1 MQTKGF
7 IRILTYALLVICAF
21 YLGFTFVSNHYQNLA
36 EKKALAVAK
45 ISKPD
50 TSNDVYKTALNEY
63 LDSIAQKKVYP
74 ILMSKFFDWGYTFQ
88 QVREKELGLG
98 LDLKG
103 GMNVTLQISV
113 PDILRA
119 LAKNNPDKKFNQAID
134 NVAGNQT
141 AQDDFVGSFCKEYKK
156 LAPEGNLA
164 QIFHDVDRIKEK
176 PNASPAEVEKILKEE
191 VDAMV
196 DNSYKVLRNRIDR
209 FGVVQPNIQKLKQS
223 TGRILLELPG
233 VKEPER
239 VEKLLQGAANL
250 EFYET
255 YTLSEIVGQLRQLND
270 QSQAKVSVET
280 EAPAQ
285 ETADKAA
292 ATEQTAEAAP
302 KAAEDTSK
310 AAAPKAEAKPAPA
323 TKEVSVSLAQLTGF
337 EAQASMQA
345 SAGYASPVVGYVSA
359 SDTAAV
365 NTIIKSQLAKGILPN
380 DLKLAWTVKPRK
392 MENGHEAFQL
402 VALKTIQGQP
412 VLTGDVVTR
421 ATSEFENTKGN
432 VVSMTMDS
440 EGTREWA
447 RITGQNR
454 GKAIAIVLDDQVYS
468 FPNVNSQITGGR
480 SEITG
485 DFTLEEANDLANV
498 LESGKMV
505 ARVNVASESVIGP
518 SLGKESIQ
526 KGLISFIVAL
536 VLLMI
541 FMVCT
546 YGLQAGSIA
555 NLGLILNLFFTMGIL
570 ASFQSVLTLPGI
582 AGIVLT
588 LGMAVDANVLIFER
602 CKEELRAG
610 KGLKAAVSDG
620 YKNAFSAIFDSNLT
634 TIITGAILIM
644 LGSGPIRGFA
654 VTLVIGICCS
664 FFTAVFATRLVMEHF
679 VNKGTFDKMTFTT
692 PLTRH
697 LMENV
702 QFNFMGTAKKTAFI
716 VLGLIVLM
724 GVLFAA
730 RGLNR
735 GIDFSGGRNYVVQFD
750 HAVNT
755 QDLEAKLA
763 DQFKGD
769 NDKSYITKVI
779 TIDNETKVRISTNYK
794 IEDSSDGVSTE
805 IMDKLYDG
813 LKSELGSMSKEDFS
827 MSNEEKGVV
836 STEVVGPSIASD
848 MTTQAIWAVLFSLL
862 AMALY
867 ILFRF
872 RNIAFSIGA
881 LAAVAFTS
889 FIVIGFYNL
898 HGLLPFSMEIDQTFI
913 AAILT
918 VIGYQVNDTV
928 VVFDRVR
935 EYRKLYPKQDLYTT
949 FNKALCSTLSRTTM
963 TSITTLLVLLIML
976 FLGGATIRS
985 FIFAMILGVIIGT
998 CSSLFIASPVAYWI
1012 ARRSDKKEAALAS
1025 AAKR

>member
-7 IRILTYALLVICAF
+7 IKVLTIALLLICAF
-21 YLGFTFVSNHYQNLA
+21 YLSFTFVSTHYQNKA
-36 EKKALAVAK
+36 EQKALAVAGIK
-45 ISKPD
+45 SAD
-50 TSNDVYKTALNEY
+50 TSNEKYKTALNAY
-63 LDSIAQKKVYP
+63 LDSLANEKVY
-74 ILMSKFFDWGYTFQ
+74 LGYYTFQ

-119 LAKNNPDKKFNQAID
+119 LANNNPDKKFNQAID
-134 NVAGNQT
+134 NVSSNQT

-164 QIFHDVDRIKEK
+164 QIFRNIERVKEK
-176 PNASPAEVEKILKEE
+176 PNANDAEVQNILNDE
-191 VDAMV
+191 VNAMV

-209 FGVVQPNIQKLKQS
+209 FGVVQPNIQKLQS

-239 VEKLLQGAANL
+239 VRKLLQGAANL

-255 YTLSEIVGQLRQLND
+255 YTLGDVVASLRQLSD
-270 QSQAKVSVET
+270 QAQANKTVANTNQAAAADTTATAQAT
-280 EAPAQ
+280 EAQ
-285 ETADKAA
+285 A
-292 ATEQTAEAAP
+292 ATDSAA
-302 KAAEDTSK
+302 KAAEK
-310 AAAPKAEAKPAPA
+310 APA
-323 TKEVSVSLAQLTGF
+323 AKQKGQMTLAQLTGF
-337 EAQASMQA
+337 EAL
-345 SAGYASPVVGYVSA
+345 AGAGAGSPVVGYVA
-359 SDTAAV
+359 TGDTAAV
-365 NTIIKSQLAKGILPN
+365 NAIINSPIAKTILPA
-380 DLKLAWTVKPRK
+380 DLKLGWTVKPEK
-392 MENGHEAFQL
+392 MQGGGEVFQL
-402 VALKTIQGQP
+402 IALRTVNGQP
-412 VLTGDVVTR
+412 VLNGDVVTR
-421 ATSEFENTKGN
+421 ATSEFDNLQGQ
-432 VVSMTMDS
+432 VVSMTMND
-440 EGTREWA
+440 EGARQWS
-447 RITGQNR
+447 RITGQNI

-468 FPNVNSQITGGR
+468 FPNVNSQIDGGR
-480 SEITG
+480 SQISG
-485 DFTLEEANDLANV
+485 RFTVEEAGDLANV

-518 SLGKESIQ
+518 SLGKESIR

-546 YGLQAGSIA
+546 YGIHAGSIA
-555 NLGLILNLFFTMGIL
+555 NLGLLMNLFFTIGIL

-634 TIITGAILIM
+634 TIITGIILIL

-679 VNKGTFDKMTFTT
+679 VNKGTFDKMTFNTS
-692 PLTRH
+692 LTRH

-702 QFNFMGTAKKTAFI
+702 NFNFMGAAKKTSII
-716 VLGLIVLM
+716 VLALIVVIGL
-724 GVLFAA
+724 LFAL

-735 GIDFSGGRNYVVQFD
+735 GIDFSGGRNFVVQFD
-750 HAVNT
+750 HPVST
-755 QDLEAKLA
+755 QALETQLEA
-763 DQFKGD
+763 QFPGATT
-769 NDKSYITKVI
+769 SVI
-779 TIDNETKVRISTNYK
+779 TIDNDTKVRVSTNYK
-794 IEDSSDGVSTE
+794 IEDTREGIDDE
-805 IMDKLYDG
+805 IMGKLYDG
-813 LKSELGSMSKEDFS
+813 LKSDLGSMSKEDFS
-827 MSNEEKGVV
+827 MSNESVGVV
-836 STEVVGPSIASD
+836 SSETVGPSIASD
-848 MTTQAIWAVLFSLL
+848 MTRQAIWAVLFSLL

-889 FIVIGFYNL
+889 FVVIGFYNL

-963 TSITTLLVLLIML
+963 TSITTLLVLFIML
-976 FLGGATIRS
+976 FLGGESIRS

-1012 ARRSDKKEAALAS
+1012 ARRSDKKEAALAT
-1025 AAKR
+1025 KR

>member
-7 IRILTYALLVICAF
+7 IRVLTIALLLICAF
-21 YLGFTFVSNHYQNLA
+21 YLSFTFVSNHYQNKA
-36 EKKALAVAK
+36 EQKALAAAG
-45 ISKPD
+45 ITSAD
-50 TSNDVYKTALNEY
+50 TSNEKYKTALNEY
-63 LDSIAQKKVYP
+63 LDSLANEKVY
-74 ILMSKFFDWGYTFQ
+74 LGYYTFQ

-119 LAKNNPDKKFNQAID
+119 LANNNPDKKFNQAID
-134 NVAGNQT
+134 NVANNQT

-156 LAPEGNLA
+156 LAPEGSLA
-164 QIFHDVDRIKEK
+164 QIFRNIENVKAK
-176 PNASPAEVEKILKEE
+176 PNATDAEVQSILNDE
-191 VDAMV
+191 VNAMV

-209 FGVVQPNIQKLKQS
+209 FGVVQPNIQKLQS

-239 VEKLLQGAANL
+239 VRKLLQGAANL

-255 YTLSEIVGQLRQLND
+255 YTLADVAGALRQLSD
-270 QSQAKVSVET
+270 QAKANKTVSQA
-280 EAPAQ
+280 
-285 ETADKAA
+285 ETAAADTTAKAEATAETAEAKAA
-292 ATEQTAEAAP
+292 ADTAA
-302 KAAEDTSK
+302 KAQEK
-310 AAAPKAEAKPAPA
+310 APA
-323 TKEVSVSLAQLTGF
+323 AKEGELTLAQLTGF
-337 EAQASMQA
+337 EALMGGQA
-345 SAGYASPVVGYVSA
+345 GSPVVGYVA
-359 SDTAAV
+359 TGDTAAV
-365 NTIIKSQLAKGILPN
+365 NAIIKSPIAKTILPA
-380 DLKLAWTVKPRK
+380 DLKLAWTVKPEK
-392 MENGHEAFQL
+392 MQGGHEVFQL
-402 VALKTIQGQP
+402 VALRTVNGQP
-412 VLTGDVVTR
+412 VLNGDVVTR
-421 ATSEFENTKGN
+421 ATSEFDNLQGQ
-432 VVSMTMDS
+432 VVSMTMND
-440 EGTREWA
+440 EGARQWS
-447 RITGQNR
+447 RITGQNI

-468 FPNVNSQITGGR
+468 FPNVNSQIDGGR
-480 SEITG
+480 SQISG
-485 DFTLEEANDLANV
+485 RFTVEEAGDLANV

-518 SLGKESIQ
+518 SLGKESIR

-546 YGLQAGSIA
+546 YGIHAGSIA
-555 NLGLILNLFFTMGIL
+555 NLGLLMNLFFTIGIL

-634 TIITGAILIM
+634 TIITGIILIL

-679 VNKGTFDKMTFTT
+679 VNKGTFDKMTFNTS
-692 PLTRH
+692 LTRH

-702 QFNFMGTAKKTAFI
+702 NFDFMGAAKKTSII
-716 VLGLIVLM
+716 VLALIVIM
-724 GVLFAA
+724 GALFGL

-735 GIDFSGGRNYVVQFD
+735 GIDFSGGRNFVVQFD
-750 HAVNT
+750 HPVSTQTLESQLEEQFPGANT
-755 QDLEAKLA
+755 
-763 DQFKGD
+763 
-769 NDKSYITKVI
+769 SVI
-779 TIDNETKVRISTNYK
+779 TIDNDKKVRVSTNYK
-794 IEDSSDGVSTE
+794 INDNSEGVDDE
-805 IMDKLYDG
+805 IMGKLYEG
-813 LKSELGSMSKEDFS
+813 MKSELGSMSKDDFS
-827 MSNEEKGVV
+827 MSNESVGVV
-836 STEVVGPSIASD
+836 SSETVGPSIASD
-848 MTTQAIWAVLFSLL
+848 MTRQAVWAVLFSLL

-889 FIVIGFYNL
+889 FVVIGFYNL

-935 EYRKLYPKQDLYTT
+935 EYRKLYPKQNLYTT
-949 FNKALCSTLSRTTM
+949 FNKALCSTLSRTMM
-963 TSITTLLVLLIML
+963 TSITTLLVLFIML
-976 FLGGATIRS
+976 FLGGESIRS

-1012 ARRSDKKEAALAS
+1012 ARRSDKKEAALAT
-1025 AAKR
+1025 KK

>member
-1 MQTKGF
+1 MQIKGF
-7 IRILTYALLVICAF
+7 IRVLTILLLLITAY
-21 YLGFTFVSNHYQNLA
+21 YLSFTFVSNHYQNMA
-36 EKKALAVAK
+36 EKKALAAAGIK
-45 ISKPD
+45 SPD
-50 TSNDVYKTALNEY
+50 TSNDKYKAALNEC
-63 LDSIAQKKVYP
+63 LDSLANQKVW
-74 ILMSKFFDWGYTFQ
+74 LGNTFQ

-119 LAKNNPDKKFNQAID
+119 LANNNPDKKFNQAID
-134 NVAGNQT
+134 NVSKNQT

-164 QIFHDVDRIKEK
+164 QIFRNIERVKEK
-176 PNASPAEVEKILKEE
+176 PNATDAEVQSILNDE
-191 VDAMV
+191 VNAMV

-209 FGVVQPNIQKLKQS
+209 FGVVQPNIQKLQS

-239 VEKLLQGAANL
+239 VRKLLQGAANL

-255 YTLSEIVGQLRQLND
+255 YTLADVATPLRQLSD
-270 QSQAKVSVET
+270 QAQANKTTATAAET
-280 EAPAQ
+280 EEPA
-285 ETADKAA
+285 E
-292 ATEQTAEAAP
+292 AEAAAP
-302 KAAEDTSK
+302 AADAKADT
-310 AAAPKAEAKPAPA
+310 AKAEQAKADAAKAEPA
-323 TKEVSVSLAQLTGF
+323 KEENLTLAQLTGF
-337 EAQASMQA
+337 EAMVGA
-345 SAGYASPVVGYVSA
+345 AGSSPVVGYVSA
-359 SDTAAV
+359 ADTARV
-365 NTIIKSQLAKGILPN
+365 NAIIHSDVAKTILPA
-380 DLKLAWTVKPRK
+380 DLKLAWTVKPEK
-392 MENGHEAFQL
+392 MQGGHEAFQL
-402 VALKTIQGQP
+402 VALRTVNGQP
-412 VLTGDVVTR
+412 VLNGDVVTR
-421 ATSEFENTKGN
+421 ATSEFDNLQGQ
-432 VVSMTMDS
+432 VVSMSMNDDGARNWS
-440 EGTREWA
+440 
-447 RITGQNR
+447 RITGQNI

-468 FPNVNSQITGGR
+468 FPNVNSQIDGGR
-480 SEITG
+480 SQISG
-485 DFTLEEANDLANV
+485 RFTLEEANDLANV

-518 SLGKESIQ
+518 SLGKESIR
-526 KGLISFIVAL
+526 KGLISFLIAL
-536 VLLMI
+536 GLLML
-541 FMVCT
+541 FMWFA
-546 YGLQAGSIA
+546 YGWQAGSIA
-555 NLGLILNLFFTMGIL
+555 NLGLILNLFFTIGIL

-634 TIITGAILIM
+634 TIITGIILIL

-679 VNKGTFDKMTFTT
+679 VNKGTFDKMTFST
-692 PLTRH
+692 PLTRNW
-697 LMENV
+697 MQNV
-702 QFNFMGTAKKTAFI
+702 NFDFMGAAKKTS
-716 VLGLIVLM
+716 LIVLALIALM
-724 GVLFAA
+724 AILFAV
-730 RGLNR
+730 RGLQR
-735 GIDFSGGRNYVVQFD
+735 GIDFSGGRNFVVQFD
-750 HAVNT
+750 HPVKT
-755 QDLEAKLA
+755 QQLQNQLM
-763 DQFKGD
+763 DQFPGA
-769 NDKSYITKVI
+769 NTTVI
-779 TIDNETKVRISTNYK
+779 TIDNDTKVRVSTNYK
-794 IEDSSDGVSTE
+794 IEDGSEGIDDE
-805 IMDKLYDG
+805 IMGKLYDG
-813 LKSELGSMSKEDFS
+813 LKSELGSMSKDDFS
-827 MSNEEKGVV
+827 MSNESVGVV
-836 STEVVGPSIASD
+836 SSETVGPSIASD
-848 MTTQAIWAVLFSLL
+848 MTRQAIWAVLFSLL

-898 HGLLPFSMEIDQTFI
+898 HGMLPFSMEIDQTFI

-949 FNKALCSTLSRTTM
+949 FNKALCSTLSRTMM
-963 TSITTLLVLLIML
+963 TSITTLLVLFIML
-976 FLGGATIRS
+976 FFGGESIRS

-1012 ARRSDKKEAALAS
+1012 ARRSDKKEAALAT
-1025 AAKR
+1025 ARQ

>member
-7 IRILTYALLVICAF
+7 IRVLTYALILICLF
-21 YLGFTFVSNHYQNLA
+21 YLSFTFVSNHYQNKA
-36 EKKALAVAK
+36 EQKALATAGIK
-45 ISKPD
+45 SID
-50 TSNDVYKTALNEY
+50 TSNEKYKAALNEY
-63 LDSIAQKKVYP
+63 LDSLANEKVY
-74 ILMSKFFDWGYTFQ
+74 LGYYTFQ
-88 QVREKELGLG
+88 QVREKQLGLG

-119 LAKNNPDKKFNQAID
+119 LANNNPDKKFNQAID
-134 NVAGNQT
+134 NVTKNQT

-156 LAPEGNLA
+156 LAPEGSLA
-164 QIFHDVDRIKEK
+164 QIFRSIERVKEK
-176 PNASPAEVEKILKEE
+176 PNANDAEVQSILNDE
-191 VDAMV
+191 VNSMV

-209 FGVVQPNIQKLKQS
+209 FGVVQPNIQKLQS

-239 VEKLLQGAANL
+239 VRKLLQGAANL

-255 YTLSEIVGQLRQLND
+255 YKASDVIAALRQLSD
-270 QSQAKVSVET
+270 QAMAGT
-280 EAPAQ
+280 TTAA
-285 ETADKAA
+285 TADTTAA
-292 ATEQTAEAAP
+292 ATAAADT
-302 KAAEDTSK
+302 KAAEAKTAADSAATAAK
-310 AAAPKAEAKPAPA
+310 AAKAKKDAAQ
-323 TKEVSVSLAQLTGF
+323 TLAQLTNF
-337 EAQASMQA
+337 EAM
-345 SAGYASPVVGYVSA
+345 AGSGSPVVGYVLTA
-359 SDTAAV
+359 DTARV
-365 NTIIKSQLAKGILPN
+365 NAILNSSVAKTILPA
-380 DLKLAWTVKPRK
+380 DLKLAWTVKPEK
-392 MENGHEAFQL
+392 MQGGHEAFQL
-402 VALKTIQGQP
+402 VALRTVNGQP
-412 VLTGDVVTR
+412 VLNGDVVTR
-421 ATSEFENTKGN
+421 ATSEFDNMQGQ
-432 VVSMTMDS
+432 VVSMTMND
-440 EGTREWA
+440 EGARQWS
-447 RITGQNR
+447 RITGQNI

-468 FPNVNSQITGGR
+468 FPNVNSQIDGGR
-480 SEITG
+480 SQISG
-485 DFTLEEANDLANV
+485 RFTVEEAGDLANV

-526 KGLISFIVAL
+526 KGLRSFIIAL
-536 VLLMI
+536 GLLMI
-541 FMVCT
+541 FMWLA
-546 YGLQAGSIA
+546 YGWQAGSIA
-555 NLGLILNLFFTMGIL
+555 ILGLILNLFFTMGIL

-634 TIITGAILIM
+634 TIITGIILIL

-679 VNKGTFDKMTFTT
+679 VNKGTFDKMTFN
-692 PLTRH
+692 TRFTRN

-702 QFNFMGTAKKTAFI
+702 SFDFMGAAKKTSLI
-716 VLGLIVLM
+716 VLGLIVIM
-724 GVLFAA
+724 GILFAA

-735 GIDFSGGRNYVVQFD
+735 GIDFSGGRNFVVQFD
-750 HAVNT
+750 HPVKTQALLDQLTPLFDGANT
-755 QDLEAKLA
+755 
-763 DQFKGD
+763 
-769 NDKSYITKVI
+769 SVI
-779 TIDNETKVRISTNYK
+779 TIDNDTKVRVSTNYK
-794 IEDSSDGVSTE
+794 ITDSSEGVDDE
-805 IMDKLYDG
+805 IMDKLYNG
-813 LKSELGSMSKEDFS
+813 LKSELGSMTKADFS
-827 MSNEEKGVV
+827 MSNESVGVV
-836 STEVVGPSIASD
+836 SSETVGPSIASD
-848 MTTQAIWAVLFSLL
+848 MTREAVLAVLFSLL

-881 LAAVAFTS
+881 LAAVAFTA
-889 FIVIGFYNL
+889 FVVIGFYNL

-935 EYRKLYPKQDLYTT
+935 EYRSLYPKQDLYTT
-949 FNKALCSTLSRTTM
+949 FNKALCSTLSRTMM
-963 TSITTLLVLLIML
+963 TSITTLLVLFIML
-976 FLGGATIRS
+976 FFGGESIRS

-1012 ARRSDKKEAALAS
+1012 ARRSDKKEAALA
-1025 AAKR
+1025 AKK

>member
-7 IRILTYALLVICAF
+7 IRVLTILLLLICAF
-21 YLGFTFVSNHYQNLA
+21 YLSFTCVSTYYQNKA
-36 EKKALAVAK
+36 EKKALAAAG
-45 ISKPD
+45 ITSAD
-50 TSNDVYKTALNEY
+50 TSNEKYKTALNEY
-63 LDSIAQKKVYP
+63 LDSLANQKVY
-74 ILMSKFFDWGYTFQ
+74 MNYYTFQ

-119 LAKNNPDKKFNQAID
+119 LANNNPDKKFNQAIE
-134 NVAGNQT
+134 NVSKNQT

-164 QIFHDVDRIKEK
+164 QIFRGIERIKEK
-176 PNASPAEVEKILKEE
+176 PNASDAEVQNILNDE
-191 VDAMV
+191 VNSMV

-209 FGVVQPNIQKLKQS
+209 FGVVQPNIQKLQS

-239 VEKLLQGAANL
+239 VRKLLQGAANL
-250 EFYET
+250 EFYTT
-255 YTLSEIVGQLRQLND
+255 YTLSDVIGALRQLSD
-270 QSQAKVSVET
+270 QAKANKTVDQN
-280 EAPAQ
+280 APAEEAATE
-285 ETADKAA
+285 ETAAAEPATAEKAA
-292 ATEQTAEAAP
+292 ADSAA
-302 KAAEDTSK
+302 KAAEK
-310 AAAPKAEAKPAPA
+310 AAPAKEEDL
-323 TKEVSVSLAQLTGF
+323 TLAQMMGF
-337 EAQASMQA
+337 EALAAGGAS
-345 SAGYASPVVGYVSA
+345 SPVLGYVA
-359 SDTAAV
+359 VSDTAAV
-365 NTIIKSQLAKGILPN
+365 NRIIHSPVAKTILPA
-380 DLKLAWTVKPRK
+380 DLKLAWTVKPEK
-392 MENGHEAFQL
+392 AQNGHEVFQL
-402 VALKTIQGQP
+402 IALRTVNGQP
-412 VLTGDVVTR
+412 VLNGDVVTR
-421 ATSEFENTKGN
+421 ATSEFDNLQGQ
-432 VVSMTMDS
+432 VVSMNMND
-440 EGTREWA
+440 EGA
-447 RITGQNR
+447 RKWSIITGQNI

-468 FPNVNSQITGGR
+468 FPNVNSQIDGGR
-480 SEITG
+480 SQISG
-485 DFTLEEANDLANV
+485 KFSVEEANDLANV

-518 SLGKESIQ
+518 SLGKESIR
-526 KGLISFIVAL
+526 KGIISFAIAL
-536 VLLMI
+536 VLLVLFMI
-541 FMVCT
+541 AT
-546 YGLQAGSIA
+546 YGWQAGMIA
-555 NLGLILNLFFTMGIL
+555 NLGLLLNLFFTIGIL

-634 TIITGAILIM
+634 TIITGIILIL

-679 VNKGTFDKMTFTT
+679 VNKGTFDKMTFNTS
-692 PLTRH
+692 LTRH

-702 QFNFMGTAKKTAFI
+702 KFDFMGAAKKTSVI
-716 VLGLIVLM
+716 VLALIAIM
-724 GVLFAA
+724 AILFAV
-730 RGLNR
+730 RGLQR

-750 HAVNT
+750 HPVKTQELENNLTPLFEGANT
-755 QDLEAKLA
+755 
-763 DQFKGD
+763 
-769 NDKSYITKVI
+769 SVI
-779 TIDNETKVRISTNYK
+779 TIDNDTKVRISTNYK
-794 IEDSSDGVSTE
+794 IDNTDEGIDDE
-805 IMDKLYDG
+805 IVAKLYEG
-813 LKSELGSMSKEDFS
+813 LKADLGSMTKDDFS
-827 MSNEEKGVV
+827 TSNESVGIV
-836 STEVVGPSIASD
+836 SSETVGPSIASD
-848 MTTQAIWAVLFSLL
+848 MTRQAIWAVLCSLL

-867 ILFRF
+867 ILIRF

-889 FIVIGFYNL
+889 FVVIGFYNL
-898 HGLLPFSMEIDQTFI
+898 HGMLPFSMEIDQTFI

-949 FNKALCSTLSRTTM
+949 FNKALCSTLSRTMM
-963 TSITTLLVLLIML
+963 TSITTLLVLFIML
-976 FLGGATIRS
+976 FFGGESIRS

-1012 ARRSDKKEAALAS
+1012 ARRSDKKEAALA
-1025 AAKR
+1025 AKSVRN

>member
-7 IRILTYALLVICAF
+7 IRVLTIALLLICAF
-21 YLGFTFVSNHYQNLA
+21 YLSFTFVSNHYQNKA
-36 EKKALAVAK
+36 EQKALAAAG
-45 ISKPD
+45 ITSAD
-50 TSNDVYKTALNEY
+50 TSNEKYKTALNEY
-63 LDSIAQKKVYP
+63 LDSLANEKVY
-74 ILMSKFFDWGYTFQ
+74 LGYYTFQ

-119 LAKNNPDKKFNQAID
+119 LANNNPDKKFNQAID
-134 NVAGNQT
+134 NVANNQT

-156 LAPEGNLA
+156 LAPEGSLA
-164 QIFHDVDRIKEK
+164 QIFRNIENVKAK
-176 PNASPAEVEKILKEE
+176 PNATDAEVQSILNDE
-191 VDAMV
+191 VNAMV

-209 FGVVQPNIQKLKQS
+209 FGVVQPNIQKLQS

-239 VEKLLQGAANL
+239 VRKLLQGAANL

-255 YTLSEIVGQLRQLND
+255 YTLADVAGALRQLSD
-270 QSQAKVSVET
+270 QAKANKTVSQA
-280 EAPAQ
+280 
-285 ETADKAA
+285 ETAAADTTAKAEATAETAEAKAA
-292 ATEQTAEAAP
+292 ADTAA
-302 KAAEDTSK
+302 KAQEK
-310 AAAPKAEAKPAPA
+310 APA
-323 TKEVSVSLAQLTGF
+323 AKEGELTLAQLTGF
-337 EAQASMQA
+337 EALMGGQA
-345 SAGYASPVVGYVSA
+345 GSPVVGYVA
-359 SDTAAV
+359 TGDTAAV
-365 NTIIKSQLAKGILPN
+365 NAIIKSPIAKTILPA
-380 DLKLAWTVKPRK
+380 DLKLAWTVKPEK
-392 MENGHEAFQL
+392 MQGGHEVFQL
-402 VALKTIQGQP
+402 VALRTVNGQP
-412 VLTGDVVTR
+412 VLNGDVVTR
-421 ATSEFENTKGN
+421 ATSEFDNLQGQ
-432 VVSMTMDS
+432 VVSMTMND
-440 EGTREWA
+440 EGARQWS
-447 RITGQNR
+447 RITGQNI

-468 FPNVNSQITGGR
+468 FPNVNSQIDGGR
-480 SEITG
+480 SQISG
-485 DFTLEEANDLANV
+485 RFTVEEAGDLANV

-518 SLGKESIQ
+518 SLGKESIR

-546 YGLQAGSIA
+546 YGIHAGSIA
-555 NLGLILNLFFTMGIL
+555 NLGLLMNLFFTIGIL

-634 TIITGAILIM
+634 TIITGIILIL

-679 VNKGTFDKMTFTT
+679 VNKGTFDKMTFNTS
-692 PLTRH
+692 LTRH

-702 QFNFMGTAKKTAFI
+702 NFDFMGAAKKTSII
-716 VLGLIVLM
+716 VLALIVIM
-724 GVLFAA
+724 GALFGL

-735 GIDFSGGRNYVVQFD
+735 GIDFSGGRNFVVQFD
-750 HAVNT
+750 HPVSTQTLESQLEEQFPGANT
-755 QDLEAKLA
+755 
-763 DQFKGD
+763 
-769 NDKSYITKVI
+769 SVI
-779 TIDNETKVRISTNYK
+779 TIDNDKKVRVSTNYK
-794 IEDSSDGVSTE
+794 INDNSEGVDDE
-805 IMDKLYDG
+805 IMGKLYDG
-813 LKSELGSMSKEDFS
+813 MKSELGSMSKDDFS
-827 MSNEEKGVV
+827 MSNESVGVV
-836 STEVVGPSIASD
+836 SSETVGPSIASD
-848 MTTQAIWAVLFSLL
+848 MTRQAVWAVLFSLL

-889 FIVIGFYNL
+889 FVVIGFYNL

-935 EYRKLYPKQDLYTT
+935 EYRKLYPKQNLYTT
-949 FNKALCSTLSRTTM
+949 FNKALCSTLSRTMM
-963 TSITTLLVLLIML
+963 TSITTLLVLFIML
-976 FLGGATIRS
+976 FLGGESIRS

-1012 ARRSDKKEAALAS
+1012 ARRSDKKEAALA
-1025 AAKR
+1025 AARN

>member
-7 IRILTYALLVICAF
+7 IRVLTVALILICLF
-21 YLGFTFVSNHYQNLA
+21 YLSFTFVSTHYQNVA
-36 EKKALAVAK
+36 EKKALTAAGIK
-45 ISKPD
+45 TPD
-50 TSNDVYKTALNEY
+50 TSNETYKAALNQC
-63 LDSIAQKKVYP
+63 LDSLANEKVFLGY
-74 ILMSKFFDWGYTFQ
+74 YTFQ

-119 LAKNNPDKKFNQAID
+119 LANNNPDKKFNQAID
-134 NVAGNQT
+134 NVMKNQT

-156 LAPEGNLA
+156 LAPEGSLA
-164 QIFHDVDRIKEK
+164 QIFRGIEKVKEK
-176 PNASPAEVEKILKEE
+176 PNASDAEVQNILNEE
-191 VDAMV
+191 VNAMV

-209 FGVVQPNIQKLKQS
+209 FGVVQPNIQKLQS

-239 VEKLLQGAANL
+239 VRKLLQGAANL
-250 EFYET
+250 EFYQT
-255 YTLSEIVGQLRQLND
+255 YTLSDVVGPLRQLSD
-270 QSQAKVSVET
+270 QAQANKATATAEQTT
-280 EAPAQ
+280 EATEQA
-285 ETADKAA
+285 TA
-292 ATEQTAEAAP
+292 EQTAEQTAQ
-302 KAAEDTSK
+302 
-310 AAAPKAEAKPAPA
+310 APA
-323 TKEVSVSLAQLTGF
+323 DTAKKEDVAQTTKAPEKKGDEALTLAQLTGF
-337 EAQASMQA
+337 EALVSG
-345 SAGYASPVVGYVSA
+345 AGGSPVVGYVSTA
-359 SDTAAV
+359 DTAKVNAIIHSAV
-365 NTIIKSQLAKGILPN
+365 AKTILPA
-380 DLKLAWTVKPRK
+380 DLKLAWTVKPEK
-392 MENGHEAFQL
+392 AQTGHDIFQL
-402 VALKTIQGQP
+402 IALRTVNGQP
-412 VLTGDVVTR
+412 VLNGDVVTR
-421 ATSEFENTKGN
+421 ATSEFDNMQGQ
-432 VVSMTMDS
+432 VVSMTMND
-440 EGTREWA
+440 EGARQWS
-447 RITGQNR
+447 RITGQNI

-468 FPNVNSQITGGR
+468 FPNVNSQIDGGR
-480 SEITG
+480 SQISG
-485 DFTLEEANDLANV
+485 RFTVEEANDLANV

-518 SLGKESIQ
+518 SLGKESIR
-526 KGLISFIVAL
+526 KGLISFIIAL

-546 YGLQAGSIA
+546 YGIYAGNIA
-555 NLGLILNLFFTMGIL
+555 NLGLLLNLFFTMGIL

-634 TIITGAILIM
+634 TIITGIILIL

-679 VNKGTFDKMTFTT
+679 VNKGTFDKMTFNTS
-692 PLTRH
+692 LTRH

-702 QFNFMGTAKKTAFI
+702 QFNFMGAAKKTAYI
-716 VLGLIVLM
+716 VLAIIVVMGL
-724 GVLFAA
+724 LFGL

-735 GIDFSGGRNYVVQFD
+735 GIDFSGGRNFVVQFD
-750 HAVNT
+750 HPVST
-755 QDLEAKLA
+755 QTLEAQL
-763 DQFKGD
+763 DSQFEGA
-769 NDKSYITKVI
+769 NTSVI
-779 TIDNETKVRISTNYK
+779 TIDNDTKVRVSTNYK
-794 IEDSSDGVSTE
+794 IDDTSEGIDDE
-805 IMDKLYDG
+805 IMGKLYEG
-813 LKSELGSMSKEDFS
+813 LKSDLGNMSKADFS
-827 MSNEEKGVV
+827 TSNESVGVV
-836 STEVVGPSIASD
+836 SSETVGPSIASD
-848 MTTQAIWAVLFSLL
+848 MTNQAIWAVLFSLL

-889 FIVIGFYNL
+889 FVVIGFYNL

-949 FNKALCSTLSRTTM
+949 FNKALCSTLSRTLM
-963 TSITTLLVLLIML
+963 TSITTLLVLIIML
-976 FLGGATIRS
+976 VFGGESIRS

-1012 ARRSDKKEAALAS
+1012 ARRSDKKEAALAN
-1025 AAKR
+1025 ARK

>member
-1 MQTKGF
+1 MQIKGF
-7 IRILTYALLVICAF
+7 IRVITYALILISLF
-21 YLGFTFVSNHYQNLA
+21 YLSFTFVSNHYQNKA
-36 EKKALAVAK
+36 EQKALAAAGIK
-45 ISKPD
+45 SAD
-50 TSNDVYKTALNEY
+50 TSNEKYKTALNAY
-63 LDSIAQKKVYP
+63 LDSLANEKVY
-74 ILMSKFFDWGYTFQ
+74 LGYYTFQ

-119 LAKNNPDKKFNQAID
+119 LANNNPDKKFNQAID
-134 NVAGNQT
+134 NVSKNQT

-156 LAPEGNLA
+156 LAPEGSLA
-164 QIFHDVDRIKEK
+164 QIFRNIERVKEK
-176 PNASPAEVEKILKEE
+176 PNATDGEVQNILKDE
-191 VDAMV
+191 VNSMV

-209 FGVVQPNIQKLKQS
+209 FGVVQPNIQKLQS

-239 VEKLLQGAANL
+239 VRKLLQGAANL

-255 YTLSEIVGQLRQLND
+255 YTLGDVVGALRQLSD
-270 QSQAKVSVET
+270 QTKANQTVAGN
-280 EAPAQ
+280 PAAAADS
-285 ETADKAA
+285 TAKAA
-292 ATEQTAEAAP
+292 A
-302 KAAEDTSK
+302 
-310 AAAPKAEAKPAPA
+310 AKQAPA
-323 TKEVSVSLAQLTGF
+323 KQDDSQLTLAQLTGF
-337 EAQASMQA
+337 EAMA
-345 SAGYASPVVGYVSA
+345 SAGASSPVVGYVSA
-359 SDTAAV
+359 GDTATV
-365 NTIIKSQLAKGILPN
+365 NAMIHSAIAKTILPA
-380 DLKLAWTVKPRK
+380 DLKLAWTVKP
-392 MENGHEAFQL
+392 EQAQGGHEVFQL
-402 VALKTIQGQP
+402 VALRTVNGQP
-412 VLTGDVVTR
+412 VLNGDVVTR
-421 ATSEFENTKGN
+421 ATSEFDNLQGQ
-432 VVSMTMDS
+432 VVSMTMND
-440 EGTREWA
+440 EGARQWS
-447 RITGQNR
+447 RITGQNI

-468 FPNVNSQITGGR
+468 FPNVNSQIDGGR
-480 SEITG
+480 SQISG
-485 DFTLEEANDLANV
+485 RFTVEEASDLANV

-518 SLGKESIQ
+518 SLGKESIR

-546 YGLQAGSIA
+546 YGIHAGMIA
-555 NLGLILNLFFTMGIL
+555 NLGLFLNLFFTMGIL

-634 TIITGAILIM
+634 TIITGIILIL

-664 FFTAVFATRLVMEHF
+664 FFTAVFATRLVMEYF
-679 VNKGTFDKMTFTT
+679 VNKGTFDKMTFNTS
-692 PLTRH
+692 LTRH

-702 QFNFMGTAKKTAFI
+702 QFNFMGAAKKTSVI
-716 VLGLIVLM
+716 VLALMAIMLI
-724 GVLFAA
+724 LFAV

-735 GIDFSGGRNYVVQFD
+735 GIDFSGGRNFVVQFD
-750 HAVNT
+750 HPVSTQALENQLENQFEGANT
-755 QDLEAKLA
+755 
-763 DQFKGD
+763 
-769 NDKSYITKVI
+769 SVI
-779 TIDNETKVRISTNYK
+779 TIDNDTKVRVSTNYK
-794 IEDSSDGVSTE
+794 INDASEGVDDE
-805 IMDKLYDG
+805 IMDKLYTG

-827 MSNEEKGVV
+827 MSNESVGVV
-836 STEVVGPSIASD
+836 SSETVGPSIASD
-848 MTTQAIWAVLFSLL
+848 MTRQAVWAVLFSLL

-935 EYRKLYPKQDLYTT
+935 EYRTLYPKQDLYTT
-949 FNKALCSTLSRTTM
+949 FNKALCSPLSRTLM
-963 TSITTLLVLLIML
+963 TSITTLLVLFIML
-976 FLGGATIRS
+976 FLGGESIRS

-1012 ARRSDKKEAALAS
+1012 ARRSDRKEAALAT
-1025 AAKR
+1025 KR

>member
-1 MQTKGF
+1 MQIKGF
-7 IRILTYALLVICAF
+7 IRVITYALILISLF
-21 YLGFTFVSNHYQNLA
+21 YLSFTFVSNHYQNKA
-36 EKKALAVAK
+36 EQKALAAAGIK
-45 ISKPD
+45 SAD
-50 TSNDVYKTALNEY
+50 TSNEKYKTALNEY
-63 LDSIAQKKVYP
+63 LDSLANEKVY
-74 ILMSKFFDWGYTFQ
+74 LGYYTFQ

-119 LAKNNPDKKFNQAID
+119 LANNNPDKKFNQAID
-134 NVAGNQT
+134 NVASNQT

-156 LAPEGNLA
+156 LAPEGSLA
-164 QIFHDVDRIKEK
+164 QIFRSIERVKEK
-176 PNASPAEVEKILKEE
+176 PNATDGEVQNILKDE
-191 VDAMV
+191 VNSMV

-209 FGVVQPNIQKLKQS
+209 FGVVQPNIQKLQS

-239 VEKLLQGAANL
+239 VRKLLQGAANL

-255 YTLSEIVGQLRQLND
+255 YTLGDVIGSLRQLSD
-270 QSQAKVSVET
+270 QTKANKTVAENPAAATDSTATAQAAADS
-280 EAPAQ
+280 
-285 ETADKAA
+285 TAKAA
-292 ATEQTAEAAP
+292 A
-302 KAAEDTSK
+302 
-310 AAAPKAEAKPAPA
+310 AKQAPA
-323 TKEVSVSLAQLTGF
+323 KQDGSNLTLAQLTGF
-337 EAQASMQA
+337 EAMA
-345 SAGYASPVVGYVSA
+345 SAGASSPVVGYVSA

-365 NTIIKSQLAKGILPN
+365 NAMIHSDIAKTILPA
-380 DLKLAWTVKPRK
+380 DLKLAWTVKP
-392 MENGHEAFQL
+392 EQAQGGHEVFQL
-402 VALKTIQGQP
+402 VALRTVNGQP
-412 VLTGDVVTR
+412 VLNGDVVTR
-421 ATSEFENTKGN
+421 ATSEFDNMQGQ
-432 VVSMTMDS
+432 VVSMSMND
-440 EGTREWA
+440 EGARQWS
-447 RITGQNR
+447 RITGQNI

-468 FPNVNSQITGGR
+468 FPNVNSQIDGGR
-480 SEITG
+480 SQISG
-485 DFTLEEANDLANV
+485 RFTVEEASDLANV

-518 SLGKESIQ
+518 SLGKESIR

-546 YGLQAGSIA
+546 YGIQAGMIA
-555 NLGLILNLFFTMGIL
+555 NLGLFLNLFFTMGIL

-634 TIITGAILIM
+634 TIITGIILIL

-664 FFTAVFATRLVMEHF
+664 FFTAVFATRLVMEYF
-679 VNKGTFDKMTFTT
+679 VNKGTFDKMTFNTS
-692 PLTRH
+692 LTRH

-702 QFNFMGTAKKTAFI
+702 QFNFMGAAKKTSII
-716 VLGLIVLM
+716 VLALIVIIGILF
-724 GVLFAA
+724 GV

-735 GIDFSGGRNYVVQFD
+735 GIDFSGGRNFVVQFD
-750 HAVNT
+750 HPVSTQALESQLESQFDGANT
-755 QDLEAKLA
+755 
-763 DQFKGD
+763 
-769 NDKSYITKVI
+769 SVI
-779 TIDNETKVRISTNYK
+779 TIDNDTKVRVSTNYK
-794 IEDSSDGVSTE
+794 INDASEGVDDE
-805 IMDKLYDG
+805 IMEKLYTG
-813 LKSELGSMSKEDFS
+813 LKSELGSMSKADFS
-827 MSNEEKGVV
+827 MSNESVGVV
-836 STEVVGPSIASD
+836 SSETVGPSIASD
-848 MTTQAIWAVLFSLL
+848 MTRQAVWAVLFSLL

-889 FIVIGFYNL
+889 FVVIGFYNL

-935 EYRKLYPKQDLYTT
+935 EYRTLYPKQDLYTT
-949 FNKALCSTLSRTTM
+949 FDKALCSTLSRTMM

-976 FLGGATIRS
+976 FLGGESIRS
-985 FIFAMILGVIIGT
+985 FIFAMILGVIVGT

-1012 ARRSDKKEAALAS
+1012 ARRSDRKEAALAS
-1025 AAKR
+1025 KR

>member
-1 MQTKGF
+1 M
-7 IRILTYALLVICAF
+7 ICLF
-21 YLGFTFVSNHYQNLA
+21 YLGFTVVSNHYQKEA
-36 EKKALAVAK
+36 EQKALAVAGIK
-45 ISKPD
+45 SAD
-50 TSNDVYKTALNEY
+50 TSNEKYKAALNEY
-63 LDSIAQKKVYP
+63 LDSIANKKVYP
-74 ILMSKFFDWGYTFQ
+74 ILMSKFFNTGYTFQ
-88 QVREKELGLG
+88 EVREKELGLG

-119 LAKNNPDKKFNQAID
+119 LANNNPDKKFNQAIE
-134 NVAGNQT
+134 NVSKNQT

-164 QIFHDVDRIKEK
+164 QIFRGIERIKEK
-176 PNASPAEVEKILKEE
+176 PNANDREVESILKDE
-191 VDAMV
+191 VNSMV

-209 FGVVQPNIQKLKQS
+209 FGVVQPNIQKLQS

-239 VEKLLQGAANL
+239 VRKLLQGAANL
-250 EFYET
+250 EFYTT
-255 YTLSEIVGQLRQLND
+255 YTLSDVVGAMRQLSD
-270 QSQAKVSVET
+270 QAQANKTVATET
-280 EAPAQ
+280 AAEAAPA
-285 ETADKAA
+285 ADAA
-292 ATEQTAEAAP
+292 APADAAKTAEAAKADSAKAAEAP
-302 KAAEDTSK
+302 KAAPAKE
-310 AAAPKAEAKPAPA
+310 AAL
-323 TKEVSVSLAQLTGF
+323 TLAQLTGF
-337 EAQASMQA
+337 EAL
-345 SAGYASPVVGYVSA
+345 AGAQGGSPVVGYVA
-359 SDTAAV
+359 TADTAAV
-365 NTIIKSQLAKGILPN
+365 NAIINSPVAKTILPA
-380 DLKLAWTVKPRK
+380 DLKLAWTVKPEK
-392 MENGHEAFQL
+392 MQGGHEAFQL
-402 VALKTIQGQP
+402 VALRMVNGQP
-412 VLTGDVVTR
+412 VLNGDVVTR
-421 ATSEFENTKGN
+421 ATSEYDNLQGQ
-432 VVSMTMDS
+432 VVSMTMND
-440 EGTREWA
+440 EGA
-447 RITGQNR
+447 RQWSIITGQNI

-468 FPNVNSQITGGR
+468 FPNVNSQIDGGR
-480 SEITG
+480 SQISG
-485 DFTLEEANDLANV
+485 RFTVEEASDLANV

-518 SLGKESIQ
+518 SLGKESIH
-526 KGLISFIVAL
+526 KGIVSFIVAL
-536 VLLMI
+536 ILLMI

-546 YGLQAGSIA
+546 YGWQAGMIA
-555 NLGLILNLFFTMGIL
+555 NLGLFLNLFFTMGIL

-634 TIITGAILIM
+634 TIITGIILIL
-644 LGSGPIRGFA
+644 LGSGPIKGFA

-692 PLTRH
+692 SLTRN
-697 LMENV
+697 LMQNV
-702 QFNFMGTAKKTAFI
+702 NFNFMGAAKRTSVI
-716 VLGLIVLM
+716 VLALIVVM
-724 GVLFAA
+724 GLLFGL

-735 GIDFSGGRNYVVQFD
+735 GIDFSGGRNFVVQFD
-750 HAVNT
+750 HPVST
-755 QDLEAKLA
+755 QTLESQLEA
-763 DQFKGD
+763 QFPGATT
-769 NDKSYITKVI
+769 SVI
-779 TIDNETKVRISTNYK
+779 TIDNDTKVRVSTNYK
-794 IEDSSDGVSTE
+794 IEDSSEGVDDE
-805 IMDKLYDG
+805 IMTKLYEG
-813 LKSELGSMSKEDFS
+813 LKSELGSMSKTDFS
-827 MSNEEKGVV
+827 MSNESVGVV
-836 STEVVGPSIASD
+836 SSETVGPSIASD
-848 MTTQAIWAVLFSLL
+848 MTRQAIWAVLFSLL

-889 FIVIGFYNL
+889 FVVIGFYNL

-935 EYRKLYPKQDLYTT
+935 EYRSLYPKQDLYTT
-949 FNKALCSTLSRTTM
+949 FNKALCSTLSRTLM
-963 TSITTLLVLLIML
+963 TSITTLLVLFIML
-976 FLGGATIRS
+976 FLGGESIRS

-1025 AAKR
+1025 ARK

>member
-7 IRILTYALLVICAF
+7 IRVLTIALLLICAF
-21 YLGFTFVSNHYQNLA
+21 YLSFTFVSNHYQNVA
-36 EKKALAVAK
+36 EQKALAAAGIK
-45 ISKPD
+45 SAD
-50 TSNDVYKTALNEY
+50 TSNEKYKAALNEC
-63 LDSIAQKKVYP
+63 LDSLANEKVY
-74 ILMSKFFDWGYTFQ
+74 LGYYTFQ

-119 LAKNNPDKKFNQAID
+119 LANNNPDKKFNQAID
-134 NVAGNQT
+134 NVSNNQT

-156 LAPEGNLA
+156 LAPEGSLA
-164 QIFHDVDRIKEK
+164 QIFRGIERIREK
-176 PNASPAEVEKILKEE
+176 PNANDREVQSILNDE
-191 VDAMV
+191 VNSMV

-209 FGVVQPNIQKLKQS
+209 FGVVSPNIQKLQS

-239 VEKLLQGAANL
+239 VRKLLQGAANL

-255 YTLSEIVGQLRQLND
+255 YTLGDVVGALRQLSD
-270 QSQAKVSVET
+270 QARANKT
-280 EAPAQ
+280 TAAAAADTTATAAAPAA
-285 ETADKAA
+285 ADSAA
-292 ATEQTAEAAP
+292 QAAP
-302 KAAEDTSK
+302 KAA
-310 AAAPKAEAKPAPA
+310 PAQ
-323 TKEVSVSLAQLTGF
+323 TGEKTLAQLTGF
-337 EAQASMQA
+337 EAL
-345 SAGYASPVVGYVSA
+345 AGGGAGSPVLGYVSA

-365 NTIIKSQLAKGILPN
+365 NAIFHSPIAKTILPA
-380 DLKLAWTVKPRK
+380 DLKVAWTVKPEK
-392 MENGHEAFQL
+392 MQGGQEAFQL
-402 VALKTIQGQP
+402 VALRTVNGQP
-412 VLTGDVVTR
+412 VLNGDVVTR
-421 ATSEFENTKGN
+421 ATSEFDNLQGQ
-432 VVSMTMDS
+432 VVSMTMND
-440 EGTREWA
+440 EGAHQWS
-447 RITGQNR
+447 RITGQNI

-468 FPNVNSQITGGR
+468 FPNVNSQIDGGR
-480 SEITG
+480 SQISG
-485 DFTLEEANDLANV
+485 RFTVEEAGDLANV

-518 SLGKESIQ
+518 SLGKESIR
-526 KGLISFIVAL
+526 KGLISFIIAL

-546 YGLQAGSIA
+546 YGIYAGSIA
-555 NLGLILNLFFTMGIL
+555 NLGLLMNLFFTIGIL

-634 TIITGAILIM
+634 TIITGIILIL

-679 VNKGTFDKMTFTT
+679 VNKGTFDKMTFNTS
-692 PLTRH
+692 LTRH

-702 QFNFMGTAKKTAFI
+702 QFNFMGAAKKTSVI
-716 VLGLIVLM
+716 VLALIVIM
-724 GVLFAA
+724 GILFGV

-735 GIDFSGGRNYVVQFD
+735 GIDFSGGRNFIVQFD
-750 HAVNT
+750 HPVSTPALQAQLAPLFDGANT
-755 QDLEAKLA
+755 
-763 DQFKGD
+763 
-769 NDKSYITKVI
+769 SVI
-779 TIDNETKVRISTNYK
+779 TIDNDTKVRISTNYK
-794 IEDSSDGVSTE
+794 INDASEGVDDE
-805 IMDKLYDG
+805 IMGKLYEG
-813 LKSELGSMSKEDFS
+813 LKSELGNMSKDDFS
-827 MSNEEKGVV
+827 TSNESVGVV
-836 STEVVGPSIASD
+836 SSETVGPSIASD
-848 MTTQAIWAVLFSLL
+848 MTRQAIWAVLFSLL

-935 EYRKLYPKQDLYTT
+935 EYRKLYPKQDLYAT
-949 FNKALCSTLSRTTM
+949 FNKALCSTLSRTLM
-963 TSITTLLVLLIML
+963 TSITTLLVLFIML
-976 FLGGATIRS
+976 FFGGESIRS

-1012 ARRSDKKEAALAS
+1012 ARRSDKKEAALA
-1025 AAKR
+1025 AKR

>member
-7 IRILTYALLVICAF
+7 IRVLTYALILICLF
-21 YLGFTFVSNHYQNLA
+21 YLSFTVVSTHYQNKA
-36 EKKALAVAK
+36 EQKALAAAGIK
-45 ISKPD
+45 SAD
-50 TSNDVYKTALNEY
+50 TSNEKYKTALNEY
-63 LDSIAQKKVYP
+63 LDSLANEKVY
-74 ILMSKFFDWGYTFQ
+74 LGYYTFQ

-119 LAKNNPDKKFNQAID
+119 LANNNPDKKFNQAID
-134 NVAGNQT
+134 NVMSSQT

-164 QIFHDVDRIKEK
+164 QIFRGIERIKEK
-176 PNASPAEVEKILKEE
+176 PNANDREVQSILNDE
-191 VDAMV
+191 VNSMV

-209 FGVVQPNIQKLKQS
+209 FGVVQPNIQKLQS

-239 VEKLLQGAANL
+239 VRKLLQGAANL

-255 YTLSEIVGQLRQLND
+255 YTLGDVVGALRQLSD
-270 QSQAKVSVET
+270 QAQANKTV
-280 EAPAQ
+280 APAA
-285 ETADKAA
+285 ADSTAA
-292 ATEQTAEAAP
+292 AAQATAEANV
-302 KAAEDTSK
+302 AADSTAK
-310 AAAPKAEAKPAPA
+310 DAAKKAPA
-323 TKEVSVSLAQLTGF
+323 AKKGEESLTLAQLTGF
-337 EAQASMQA
+337 EAM
-345 SAGYASPVVGYVSA
+345 AGAGAGSPVVGYVSA

-365 NTIIKSQLAKGILPN
+365 NAMIHSPIAKTILPA
-380 DLKLAWTVKPRK
+380 DLKLAWTVKP
-392 MENGHEAFQL
+392 ETAQNGHEVFQL
-402 VALKTIQGQP
+402 IALRTVNGQP
-412 VLTGDVVTR
+412 VLNGDVVTR
-421 ATSEFENTKGN
+421 ATSEFDNLQGQ
-432 VVSMTMDS
+432 VVSMTMND
-440 EGTREWA
+440 EGARQWS
-447 RITGQNR
+447 RITGQNI

-468 FPNVNSQITGGR
+468 FPNVNSQIDGGR
-480 SEITG
+480 SQISG
-485 DFTLEEANDLANV
+485 RFTVEEASDLANV

-518 SLGKESIQ
+518 SLGKESIR

-536 VLLMI
+536 ILLMI

-546 YGLQAGSIA
+546 YGWQAGMIA
-555 NLGLILNLFFTMGIL
+555 NLGLFLNLFFTMGIL

-634 TIITGAILIM
+634 TVITGIILIL

-679 VNKGTFDKMTFTT
+679 VNKGTFDKMTFNTSM
-692 PLTRH
+692 TRH

-702 QFNFMGTAKKTAFI
+702 QFNFMGAAKKTAI
-716 VLGLIVLM
+716 VVLALIVIM
-724 GVLFAA
+724 GILFGV

-735 GIDFSGGRNYVVQFD
+735 GIDFSGGRNFVVQFD
-750 HAVNT
+750 HPVSTQALDAQLDEQFPGANT
-755 QDLEAKLA
+755 
-763 DQFKGD
+763 
-769 NDKSYITKVI
+769 SVI
-779 TIDNETKVRISTNYK
+779 TIDNDTKVRVSTNYK
-794 IEDSSDGVSTE
+794 INDASEGVDDE
-805 IMDKLYDG
+805 IMGKLYAG
-813 LKSELGSMSKEDFS
+813 LKSELGNMSQTDFS
-827 MSNEEKGVV
+827 MSNESVGVV
-836 STEVVGPSIASD
+836 SSETVGPSIASD
-848 MTTQAIWAVLFSLL
+848 MTRQAVWAVLFSLL

-889 FIVIGFYNL
+889 FVVIGFYNL

-949 FNKALCSTLSRTTM
+949 FNKALCSTLSRTLM
-963 TSITTLLVLLIML
+963 TSITTLLVLFIML
-976 FLGGATIRS
+976 FLGGESIRS

-1012 ARRSDKKEAALAS
+1012 ARRSDKKEAALAT
-1025 AAKR
+1025 ARK

>member
-7 IRILTYALLVICAF
+7 IRVLTYALILICLF
-21 YLGFTFVSNHYQNLA
+21 YLSFTVVSTHYQNKA
-36 EKKALAVAK
+36 EQKALAAAGIK
-45 ISKPD
+45 SAD
-50 TSNDVYKTALNEY
+50 TSNEKYKTALNEY
-63 LDSIAQKKVYP
+63 LDSLANEKVY
-74 ILMSKFFDWGYTFQ
+74 LGYYTFQ

-119 LAKNNPDKKFNQAID
+119 LANNNPDKKFNQAIE
-134 NVAGNQT
+134 NVSKNQT

-164 QIFHDVDRIKEK
+164 QIFRNIERIKEK
-176 PNASPAEVEKILKEE
+176 PNANDREVQSILNDE
-191 VDAMV
+191 VNAMV

-209 FGVVQPNIQKLKQS
+209 FGVVQPNIQKLQS

-239 VEKLLQGAANL
+239 VRKLLQGAANL

-255 YTLSEIVGQLRQLND
+255 YTLADVVGSLRQLSD
-270 QSQAKVSVET
+270 QAHANVAV
-280 EAPAQ
+280 APA
-285 ETADKAA
+285 EEAAADTTAAQPTAAADTTKAA
-292 ATEQTAEAAP
+292 DAAA
-302 KAAEDTSK
+302 KAAEAKK
-310 AAAPKAEAKPAPA
+310 AADAPL
-323 TKEVSVSLAQLTGF
+323 TLAQLTGF
-337 EAQASMQA
+337 EALA
-345 SAGYASPVVGYVSA
+345 SAQPGSVVVGYVGVG
-359 SDTAAV
+359 DTAAV
-365 NTIIKSQLAKGILPN
+365 NAIIQSSIAKTILPA
-380 DLKLAWTVKPRK
+380 DLKLAWTVKPEK
-392 MENGHEAFQL
+392 MQAGHEAFQL
-402 VALKTIQGQP
+402 IALRTVNGQP
-412 VLTGDVVTR
+412 VLNGDVVTR
-421 ATSEFENTKGN
+421 ATSEFDNLQGQ
-432 VVSMTMDS
+432 VVSMTMND
-440 EGTREWA
+440 EGARQWS
-447 RITGQNR
+447 RITGQNI

-468 FPNVNSQITGGR
+468 FPNVNSQIDGGR
-480 SEITG
+480 SQISG
-485 DFTLEEANDLANV
+485 RFTVEEAGDLANV

-518 SLGKESIQ
+518 SLGKESIR

-546 YGLQAGSIA
+546 YGVYAGNIA
-555 NLGLILNLFFTMGIL
+555 NLGLLMNLFFTMGIL

-634 TIITGAILIM
+634 TIITGIILIL

-692 PLTRH
+692 PMTRH

-702 QFNFMGTAKKTAFI
+702 KFDFMGAAKKTSII
-716 VLGLIVLM
+716 VVALIVLM
-724 GVLFAA
+724 GLLFGL

-735 GIDFSGGRNYVVQFD
+735 GIDFSGGRNFVVQFD
-750 HAVNT
+750 HPVKTSA
-755 QDLEAKLA
+755 LEAQLEA
-763 DQFKGD
+763 QFPGATT
-769 NDKSYITKVI
+769 SVI
-779 TIDNETKVRISTNYK
+779 TIDNDTKVRVSTNYK
-794 IEDSSDGVSTE
+794 INDSSEGIDDE
-805 IMDKLYDG
+805 IMGKLYEG
-813 LKSELGSMSKEDFS
+813 LKSELGSMSKNDFS
-827 MSNEEKGVV
+827 MSNESVGVV
-836 STEVVGPSIASD
+836 SSETVGPSIASD
-848 MTTQAIWAVLFSLL
+848 MTRQAIWAVLFSLL

-935 EYRKLYPKQDLYTT
+935 EYRTLYPKQDLYTT
-949 FNKALCSTLSRTTM
+949 FNKALCSTLSRTMM
-963 TSITTLLVLLIML
+963 TSITTLLVLFIML
-976 FLGGATIRS
+976 FLGGESIRS

-1012 ARRSDKKEAALAS
+1012 ARRSDKKEAALAN
-1025 AAKR
+1025 ARK

>member
-7 IRILTYALLVICAF
+7 IRVLTIALLLICAF
-21 YLGFTFVSNHYQNLA
+21 YLSFTFVSNHYQNKA
-36 EKKALAVAK
+36 EKAALAAAG
-45 ISKPD
+45 ITSAD
-50 TSNDVYKTALNEY
+50 TSNDKYKAALNGY
-63 LDSIAQKKVYP
+63 LDSLASKKVY
-74 ILMSKFFDWGYTFQ
+74 LGYYTFQ

-119 LAKNNPDKKFNQAID
+119 LANNNPDKKFNQAID
-134 NVAGNQT
+134 NVSKNQT

-156 LAPEGNLA
+156 LAPEGSLA
-164 QIFHDVDRIKEK
+164 QIFRGIDKVKEK
-176 PNASPAEVEKILKEE
+176 PNATDGEVQNILNEE
-191 VDAMV
+191 VNAMV

-209 FGVVQPNIQKLKQS
+209 FGVVQPNIQKLQS

-239 VEKLLQGAANL
+239 VRKLLQGAANL
-250 EFYET
+250 EFYTT
-255 YTLSEIVGQLRQLND
+255 YTLSEVVGSLRQLSD
-270 QSQAKVSVET
+270 QAQANKTVT
-280 EAPAQ
+280 TDAPAEEAAPAEQ
-285 ETADKAA
+285 VAPAEQAAKAA
-292 ATEQTAEAAP
+292 ADSAA
-302 KAAEDTSK
+302 KAAEK
-310 AAAPKAEAKPAPA
+310 AAPANKGAEM
-323 TKEVSVSLAQLTGF
+323 TLAQLIGF
-337 EAQASMQA
+337 EALA
-345 SAGYASPVVGYVSA
+345 SAGAGSPVVGYVSVL
-359 SDTAAV
+359 DTAAV
-365 NTIIKSQLAKGILPN
+365 NRIIHSPVAKTILPN
-380 DLKLAWTVKPRK
+380 DLKLAWTVKPEK
-392 MENGHEAFQL
+392 AQNGQEVFQL
-402 VALKTIQGQP
+402 VALRTVNNQP

-421 ATSEFENTKGN
+421 ATSEYDNLQGQ
-432 VVSMTMDS
+432 VVSMNMND
-440 EGTREWA
+440 EGARQWS
-447 RITGQNR
+447 RITGQNI

-468 FPNVNSQITGGR
+468 FPNVNSQIDGGR
-480 SEITG
+480 SQISG
-485 DFTLEEANDLANV
+485 RFTVEEANDLANV

-518 SLGKESIQ
+518 SLGKESIR

-546 YGLQAGSIA
+546 YGVYAGNIA
-555 NLGLILNLFFTMGIL
+555 NLGLLMNLFFTIGIL

-634 TIITGAILIM
+634 TIITGIILIL

-679 VNKGTFDKMTFTT
+679 VNKGTFDKMTFNTS
-692 PLTRH
+692 LTRH

-702 QFNFMGTAKKTAFI
+702 SFNFMGFAKKTSVI
-716 VLGLIVLM
+716 VLALIVVIGL
-724 GVLFAA
+724 LFAL

-735 GIDFSGGRNYVVQFD
+735 GIDFSGGRNFVVQFD
-750 HAVNT
+750 HPVST
-755 QDLEAKLA
+755 QALDAQLEE
-763 DQFKGD
+763 QFPGATT
-769 NDKSYITKVI
+769 SVI
-779 TIDNETKVRISTNYK
+779 TIDNDSKVRISTNYK
-794 IEDSSDGVSTE
+794 IDVTEEGVDDE
-805 IMDKLYDG
+805 IMSKLYDG
-813 LKSELGSMSKEDFS
+813 LKSDLGSMSKEDFS
-827 MSNEEKGVV
+827 MSNESVGVV
-836 STEVVGPSIASD
+836 SSETVGPSIASD
-848 MTTQAIWAVLFSLL
+848 MTNQAIWAVLFSLL

-889 FIVIGFYNL
+889 FVVIGFYNL

-963 TSITTLLVLLIML
+963 TSITTLLVLFIML
-976 FLGGATIRS
+976 FLGGESIRS

-1012 ARRSDKKEAALAS
+1012 ARRSDKKEAALA
-1025 AAKR
+1025 AARK

>member
-7 IRILTYALLVICAF
+7 IRVLTYALILICLF
-21 YLGFTFVSNHYQNLA
+21 YLSFTFVSSHYQDKA
-36 EKKALAVAK
+36 EQKALAAAGIK
-45 ISKPD
+45 SPD
-50 TSNDVYKTALNEY
+50 TSNEKYKAALNQY
-63 LDSIAQKKVYP
+63 LDSLANEKVY
-74 ILMSKFFDWGYTFQ
+74 LGYYTFQ
-88 QVREKELGLG
+88 QVREKQLGLG

-119 LAKNNPDKKFNQAID
+119 LANNNPDKKFNQAID
-134 NVAGNQT
+134 NVTSNRT

-156 LAPEGNLA
+156 LAPEGSLA
-164 QIFHDVDRIKEK
+164 QIFRSIERVKEK
-176 PNASPAEVEKILKEE
+176 PNASDAEVQNILKDE
-191 VDAMV
+191 VNSMV

-209 FGVVQPNIQKLKQS
+209 FGVVQPNIQKLQS

-239 VEKLLQGAANL
+239 VRKLLQGAANL

-255 YTLSEIVGQLRQLND
+255 YKASDVIGSLRQLSD
-270 QSQAKVSVET
+270 QALASNNTAA
-280 EAPAQ
+280 APVDSAA
-285 ETADKAA
+285 TAADKAA
-292 ATEQTAEAAP
+292 ADSAATAAA
-302 KAAEDTSK
+302 K
-310 AAAPKAEAKPAPA
+310 AAAAKN
-323 TKEVSVSLAQLTGF
+323 KENGQTLAQLTNF
-337 EAQASMQA
+337 EAM
-345 SAGYASPVVGYVSA
+345 AGAGSPVVGYVLTA
-359 SDTAAV
+359 DTARV
-365 NTIIKSQLAKGILPN
+365 NAIINSPIAKTILPA
-380 DLKLAWTVKPRK
+380 DLKLAWTVKPEK
-392 MENGHEAFQL
+392 MQGGREAFQL
-402 VALKTIQGQP
+402 IALRTVNGQP
-412 VLTGDVVTR
+412 VLNGDVVTR
-421 ATSEFENTKGN
+421 ASSEFDNLQGQ
-432 VVSMTMDS
+432 VVSMTMND
-440 EGTREWA
+440 EGARQWS
-447 RITGQNR
+447 RITGQNI
-454 GKAIAIVLDDQVYS
+454 GKSIAIVLDDQVYS
-468 FPNVNSQITGGR
+468 FPNVNNQIDGGRSQITGH
-480 SEITG
+480 
-485 DFTLEEANDLANV
+485 FTVEEAGDLANV

-518 SLGKESIQ
+518 SLGKESIT
-526 KGLISFIVAL
+526 KGFWSFIIALIAL
-536 VLLMI
+536 VI
-541 FMVCT
+541 FMWCA
-546 YGLQAGSIA
+546 YGWQAGSIA

-634 TIITGAILIM
+634 TIITGIILIL

-664 FFTAVFATRLVMEHF
+664 FFTAVFATRLVMEYF
-679 VNKGTFDKMTFTT
+679 VNKGTFDKMTFNTSF
-692 PLTRH
+692 TRH

-702 QFNFMGTAKKTAFI
+702 NFDFMGAAKKTSFI
-716 VLGLIVLM
+716 VLGLIA
-724 GVLFAA
+724 LFAILFVTL
-730 RGLNR
+730 GLNR
-735 GIDFSGGRNYVVQFD
+735 GIDFSGGRNFVVQFD
-750 HAVNT
+750 HPVKTQALQNQLAPLFDGANT
-755 QDLEAKLA
+755 
-763 DQFKGD
+763 
-769 NDKSYITKVI
+769 SVI
-779 TIDNETKVRISTNYK
+779 TIDNDTKVRISTNYK
-794 IEDSSDGVSTE
+794 IDDASEGVDDE
-805 IMDKLYDG
+805 IMDKLYTG
-813 LKSELGSMSKEDFS
+813 LKSELGGMSKQDFS
-827 MSNEEKGVV
+827 MSNESSGVV
-836 STEVVGPSIASD
+836 SSETVGPSIASD
-848 MTTQAIWAVLFSLL
+848 MTRQAIWAVLFSLL

-881 LAAVAFTS
+881 LAAVAFTA
-889 FIVIGFYNL
+889 FVVIGFYNL

-935 EYRKLYPKQDLYTT
+935 EYRSLYPKQDLYTT
-949 FNKALCSTLSRTTM
+949 FNKALCSTLSRTMM

-976 FLGGATIRS
+976 FLGGESIRS

-1012 ARRSDKKEAALAS
+1012 ARRSDKKEAALA
-1025 AAKR
+1025 AKK

>member
-7 IRILTYALLVICAF
+7 IRVLTIALLLICAF
-21 YLGFTFVSNHYQNLA
+21 YLSFTFVSNHYQNKA
-36 EKKALAVAK
+36 EQKALAAAG
-45 ISKPD
+45 ITSAD
-50 TSNDVYKTALNEY
+50 TSNEKYKTALNEY
-63 LDSIAQKKVYP
+63 LDSLANEKVY
-74 ILMSKFFDWGYTFQ
+74 LGYYTFQ

-119 LAKNNPDKKFNQAID
+119 LANNNPDKKFNQAID
-134 NVAGNQT
+134 NVANNQT

-156 LAPEGNLA
+156 LAPEGSLA
-164 QIFHDVDRIKEK
+164 QIFRNIERVKEK
-176 PNASPAEVEKILKEE
+176 PNATDGEVQSILNDE
-191 VDAMV
+191 VNSMV

-209 FGVVQPNIQKLKQS
+209 FGVVQPNIQKLQS

-239 VEKLLQGAANL
+239 VRKLLQGAANL

-255 YTLSEIVGQLRQLND
+255 YTLADVAGALRQLSD
-270 QSQAKVSVET
+270 QAKANKTV
-280 EAPAQ
+280 A
-285 ETADKAA
+285 TAEQAA
-292 ATEQTAEAAP
+292 DTTANAEAAE
-302 KAAEDTSK
+302 AN
-310 AAAPKAEAKPAPA
+310 AAADSAAKAQEKAPA
-323 TKEVSVSLAQLTGF
+323 AKEGELTLAQLTGF
-337 EAQASMQA
+337 EALMSAQA
-345 SAGYASPVVGYVSA
+345 GSPVVGYVA
-359 SDTAAV
+359 IGDTAAV
-365 NTIIKSQLAKGILPN
+365 SAIINSPIAKTILPA
-380 DLKLAWTVKPRK
+380 DLKLAWTVKPEK
-392 MENGHEAFQL
+392 MQGGQEVFQL
-402 VALKTIQGQP
+402 VALRTVNGQP
-412 VLTGDVVTR
+412 VLNGDVVTR
-421 ATSEFENTKGN
+421 ATSEFDNLQGQ
-432 VVSMTMDS
+432 VVSMTMND
-440 EGTREWA
+440 EGARQWS
-447 RITGQNR
+447 RITGQNI

-468 FPNVNSQITGGR
+468 FPNVNSQIDGGR
-480 SEITG
+480 SQISG
-485 DFTLEEANDLANV
+485 RFTVEEAGDLANV

-518 SLGKESIQ
+518 SLGKESIR

-546 YGLQAGSIA
+546 YGIHAGSIA
-555 NLGLILNLFFTMGIL
+555 NLGLLMNLFFTIGIL

-634 TIITGAILIM
+634 TIITGIILIL

-679 VNKGTFDKMTFTT
+679 VNKGTFDKMTFNTS
-692 PLTRH
+692 LTRH

-702 QFNFMGTAKKTAFI
+702 NFDFMGAAKKTSII
-716 VLGLIVLM
+716 VMALIVVM
-724 GVLFAA
+724 GLLFGL

-735 GIDFSGGRNYVVQFD
+735 GIDFSGGRNFVVQFD
-750 HAVNT
+750 HPVST
-755 QDLEAKLA
+755 QTLEAQLEA
-763 DQFKGD
+763 QFPGATT
-769 NDKSYITKVI
+769 SVI
-779 TIDNETKVRISTNYK
+779 TIDNDTKVRVSTNYK
-794 IEDSSDGVSTE
+794 ITDTNEGVDDE
-805 IMDKLYDG
+805 IMGKLYEG
-813 LKSELGSMSKEDFS
+813 LKSELGNMSKDDFS
-827 MSNEEKGVV
+827 MSNESVGVV
-836 STEVVGPSIASD
+836 SSETVGPSIASD
-848 MTTQAIWAVLFSLL
+848 MTRQAIWAVLFSLL

-889 FIVIGFYNL
+889 FVVIGFYNL

-949 FNKALCSTLSRTTM
+949 FNKALCSTLSRTMM
-963 TSITTLLVLLIML
+963 TSITTLLVLFIML
-976 FLGGATIRS
+976 FLGGESIRS

-1012 ARRSDKKEAALAS
+1012 ARRSDKKEAALA
-1025 AAKR
+1025 AKR

>member
-7 IRILTYALLVICAF
+7 IRVLTYALILICLF
-21 YLGFTFVSNHYQNLA
+21 YLSFTFVSNHYQNKA
-36 EKKALAVAK
+36 EQKALTAAGIK
-45 ISKPD
+45 TPD
-50 TSNDVYKTALNEY
+50 TSNEKYKTALNEY
-63 LDSIAQKKVYP
+63 LDSLANQKVY
-74 ILMSKFFDWGYTFQ
+74 LGYYTFQ

-119 LAKNNPDKKFNQAID
+119 LANNNPDKKFNQAID
-134 NVAGNQT
+134 NVSKNQT
-141 AQDDFVGSFCKEYKK
+141 AQEDFVGSFCKEYKK
-156 LAPEGNLA
+156 LAPEGSLA
-164 QIFHDVDRIKEK
+164 QIFRNVERIKEK
-176 PNASPAEVEKILKEE
+176 PNANDNEVENILKDE
-191 VDAMV
+191 VNSMV

-209 FGVVQPNIQKLKQS
+209 FGVVQPNIQKLQS

-239 VEKLLQGAANL
+239 VRKLLQGAANL
-250 EFYET
+250 EFYLT
-255 YTLSEIVGQLRQLND
+255 YTLNDIAAPLRQLSD
-270 QSQAKVSVET
+270 QAKANTTV
-280 EAPAQ
+280 
-285 ETADKAA
+285 AA
-292 ATEQTAEAAP
+292 ADSTKTEDMAAANDST
-302 KAAEDTSK
+302 KAAEAK
-310 AAAPKAEAKPAPA
+310 AAPAAKEGEM
-323 TKEVSVSLAQLTGF
+323 TLAQLTSF
-337 EAQASMQA
+337 EALVGGGQ
-345 SAGYASPVVGYVSA
+345 GGSPVVGYVPTA
-359 SDTAAV
+359 DTAAV
-365 NTIIKSQLAKGILPN
+365 NAIINSPIAKTILPA
-380 DLKLAWTVKPRK
+380 DLKLAWTVKPEK
-392 MENGHEAFQL
+392 MQGGHETFQL
-402 VALKTIQGQP
+402 VALKTLNGQP
-412 VLTGDVVTR
+412 VLNGDVVTR
-421 ATSEFENTKGN
+421 ATSEYDNLQGQ
-432 VVSMTMDS
+432 VVSMTMND
-440 EGTREWA
+440 EGARQWS
-447 RITGQNR
+447 RITGDNI

-468 FPNVNSQITGGR
+468 FPNVNSQIDGGR
-480 SEITG
+480 SQISG
-485 DFTLEEANDLANV
+485 RFTVEEAGDLANV

-518 SLGKESIQ
+518 SLGKESIE
-526 KGLISFIVAL
+526 KGFWSFIIAL
-536 VLLMI
+536 IALMF
-541 FMVCT
+541 FMWLA
-546 YGLQAGSIA
+546 YGWQAGSIA
-555 NLGLILNLFFTMGIL
+555 NLGLLLNLFFTMGIL

-602 CKEELRAG
+602 CKEEMRAG

-634 TIITGAILIM
+634 TIITGIILIL

-679 VNKGTFDKMTFTT
+679 VNKGTFDKMTFNTS
-692 PLTRH
+692 LTRN

-702 QFNFMGTAKKTAFI
+702 KFNFMGAAKKTSVI
-716 VLGLIVLM
+716 VLALIAIFAI
-724 GVLFAA
+724 LFFA

-735 GIDFSGGRNYVVQFD
+735 GIDFSGGRNFVVQFD
-750 HAVNT
+750 HPVKT
-755 QDLEAKLA
+755 QALEDQLEA
-763 DQFKGD
+763 QFPGA
-769 NDKSYITKVI
+769 NTSVI
-779 TIDNETKVRISTNYK
+779 TIDNDTKVRISTNYK
-794 IEDSSDGVSTE
+794 IEDSSEGVDDE
-805 IMDKLYDG
+805 IMGKLYEG
-813 LKSELGSMSKEDFS
+813 LKSDLGNMSQADFS
-827 MSNEEKGVV
+827 MSNEDIGVV
-836 STEVVGPSIASD
+836 SSETVGPSIASD
-848 MTTQAIWAVLFSLL
+848 MTREAVWAVLFSLL

-889 FIVIGFYNL
+889 FVVIGFYSL

-949 FNKALCSTLSRTTM
+949 FNKALCSTLSRTMM
-963 TSITTLLVLLIML
+963 TSITTLLVLFIML
-976 FLGGATIRS
+976 FLGGASIRS

-998 CSSLFIASPVAYWI
+998 ASSLFIASPVAYWI
-1012 ARRSDKKEAALAS
+1012 ARRSDKKEAALAT
-1025 AAKR
+1025 AKK